1 MNQVAIPV
9 DWAPHEIARKTT
21 LGAAIELCAE
31 LGGKEPKQVQSE
43 CHFEKGQWSRW
54 TSGAE
59 GLVWPRLVQLMD
71 VCGNDAPVLWQ
82 LHQRGYDLHSVR
94 RLETETERRCR
105 LLEEE
110 NAALKRVLLGGNGR
124 GTSGRV

>member
-1 MNQVAIPV
+1 MSIRV
-9 DWAPHEIARKTT
+9 DVPPHEVARKTS

-31 LGGKEPKQVQSE
+31 VGGLEPKQVQSDL
-43 CHFEKGQWSRW
+43 HWDKGQWSRW
-54 TSGAE
+54 TTGAE
-59 GLVWPRLVQLMD
+59 GIVWPKLVALMD
-71 VCGNDAPVLWQ
+71 RCGNDVPVLWQ

-110 NAALKRVLLGGNGR
+110 NAALKRVLLGASL
-124 GTSGRV
+124 GTSVGGRLG